1 MSECISHH
9 LACECRE
16 AMFADLVEAAQD
28 IVVCG
33 ADPVIVARLD
43 ACLARIDGR
52 DPLDLFRPE
61 GA

>member
-28 IVVCG
+28 IVACG

-52 DPLDLFRPE
+52 
-61 GA
+61 A